1 MDIKYTSMIFGKILA
16 PSNSIVISYMYT
28 TSIKEKKMENVI
40 AGRHD
45 TAETVLMLSLSF
57 TSLD

>member
-1 MDIKYTSMIFGKILA
+1 MIFGKILA
-16 PSNSIVISYMYT
+16 PSNSIVISYTYT